1 MRRTGKIARL
11 PAAVREQINRRLDDG
26 QKSKIILPWLNALP
40 EVKAVVDAEFEGR
53 LITEH
58 NLSEWNTGGFAAW
71 AEKQRLRESVDS
83 FLEDA
88 ASLKA
93 VTEGQL
99 TESMGTM
106 FAATVA
112 DQMLRL
118 QTMPEGVEK
127 AKIWKELRI
136 SLLALRRGA
145 LYARKLS
152 IEEAKHA
159 GRPPREGGDASPR
172 RPWPAG
178 PAIPTIEER
187 RRAIMERIGIDEG
200 FDGSLNPELT
210 LPDPGPDPNVGVSRS
225 GFTS

>member
-1 MRRTGKIARL
+1 
-11 PAAVREQINRRLDDG
+11 
-26 QKSKIILPWLNALP
+26 
-40 EVKAVVDAEFEGR
+40 
-53 LITEH
+53 
-58 NLSEWNTGGFAAW
+58 
-71 AEKQRLRESVDS
+71 
-83 FLEDA
+83 
-88 ASLKA
+88 
-93 VTEGQL
+93 
-99 TESMGTM
+99 M

-178 PAIPTIEER
+178 PALPTIEER

-200 FDGSLNPELT
+200 FDGSVNPELT
-210 LPDPGPDPNVGVSRS
+210 LPENYGPDQNVGVSRS
-225 GFTS
+225 ICMCVACHIGAKTPRSMTKFSFASPSCRTKGGCLQ